1 MIVDRKKFLMCVSVA
16 LSLILY
22 IYILIKLCYDKERLG
37 KNGRKIGVWRSWD
50 KGD

>member
-22 IYILIKLCYDKERLG
+22 FDKSERIFEFGFGCKNILH
-37 KNGRKIGVWRSWD
+37 
-50 KGD
+50 

>member
-22 IYILIKLCYDKERLG
+22 IYKKKEPTKKYKSTAEMLG
-37 KNGRKIGVWRSWD
+37 DISAG
-50 KGD
+50 

>member
-22 IYILIKLCYDKERLG
+22 IYILINLRGIFEFGFGC
-37 KNGRKIGVWRSWD
+37 KNILH
-50 KGD
+50 